1 MTGFV
6 RAYKPEMKI
15 KHYEEYRGV
24 YCSLCR
30 MLGKRYGLIARL
42 ILSYDFTFFAVLLM
56 CTDEKRVCFEQKRC
70 PFNIAKKCNFCRK
83 STALEY
89 SADVAILTAY
99 YKILDN
105 IADDGFLRKIL
116 MYMIKPL
123 FSFYHKKAA
132 RHAPEADRIIAEMMK
147 KQKAVEKAKT
157 GSIDESASPTAQAM
171 SKLLTLKLSGSE
183 KRIFERI
190 GYMLGRWVYITD
202 AFYDREKDRKKGSY
216 NPFNINEKSE
226 KEIKAM
232 LNITVGEMISAYEL
246 LNVRQFD
253 GVIRNVLFDGL
264 YHIAQNGGETKN
276 EKSI

>member
-30 MLGKRYGLIARL
+30 ALGKRYGLIARL
-42 ILSYDFTFFAVLLM
+42 ILSYDFTFFALLLM

-70 PFNIAKKCNFCRK
+70 PFNPSKKCNFCKK

-89 SADVAILTAY
+89 AADVAILTAY

-105 IADDGFLRKIL
+105 IEDDGFFGKML

-123 FSFYHKKAA
+123 FYFYHKKAA
-132 RHAPEADRIIAEMMK
+132 RYAPEADGIIAELMK
-147 KQKAVEKAKT
+147 KQKAVEENKT
-157 GSIDESASPTAQAM
+157 GNIDESASPTAEAM
-171 SKLLTLKLSGSE
+171 AKIISVKFSDGE

-202 AFYDREKDRKKGSY
+202 AFYDREKDRKKGNY

-253 GVIRNVLFDGL
+253 EVIRNVLFEGL
-264 YHIAQNGGETKN
+264 YHIAQNGGERKY

>member
-30 MLGKRYGLIARL
+30 ALGKRYGLIARL
-42 ILSYDFTFFAVLLM
+42 ILSYDFTFFALLLM
-56 CTDEKRVCFEQKRC
+56 CTDEKKVCFEQKRC
-70 PFNIAKKCNFCRK
+70 PFNPTKKCNFCK
-83 STALEY
+83 ESTALAY
-89 SADVAILTAY
+89 AADVAILTAY

-105 IADDGFLRKIL
+105 IEDDGFFGKIL
-116 MYMIKPL
+116 MYIIKPL

-132 RHAPEADRIIAEMMK
+132 RYAPEADRIIAELMK
-147 KQKAVEKAKT
+147 KQKAIEEGKT
-157 GSIDESASPTAQAM
+157 GNIDESAGPTAEAM
-171 SKLLTLKLSGSE
+171 AKLISAEFSDGE

-253 GVIRNVLFDGL
+253 EVIRNVLFEGL
-264 YHIAQNGGETKN
+264 YHIAQNGGERKN

>member
-30 MLGKRYGLIARL
+30 VLGKRYGLIARL
-42 ILSYDFTFFAVLLM
+42 ILSYDFTFFALLLM

-70 PFNIAKKCNFCRK
+70 PFNPSKKCNFCK
-83 STALEY
+83 ESTALEY
-89 SADVAILTAY
+89 AADVAILTAY

-105 IADDGFLRKIL
+105 IEDDSFFGKML

-123 FSFYHKKAA
+123 FYFYHKKAA
-132 RHAPEADRIIAEMMK
+132 RHAPEADGIIAELMK
-147 KQKAVEKAKT
+147 KQKAVEENKT
-157 GSIDESASPTAQAM
+157 GNIDESASPTAEAM
-171 SKLLTLKLSGSE
+171 AKIISVKFSDGE

-253 GVIRNVLFDGL
+253 EVIRNVLFEGL
-264 YHIAQNGGETKN
+264 YHIAQNGGERKY